1 MPRPIPFNVNHR
13 AALRLCNGQAAR
25 YPAAMFRHARPR
37 PSLLLRLLM
46 LVAVGLGVFG
56 TATASALADIHISLH
71 SDAAPADTALPG
83 DAAADPADGDLLHAL
98 VHCGHCH
105 GHGGVLPMASL
116 PWILPAAPAHSVP
129 VGLVAQLR
137 TQPPESLL
145 RPPIAS

>member
-1 MPRPIPFNVNHR
+1 
-13 AALRLCNGQAAR
+13 
-25 YPAAMFRHARPR
+25 MFAHARPR

-71 SDAAPADTALPG
+71 ADAAPADDGRQDNG
-83 DAAADPADGDLLHAL
+83 DPDADAGDGDLLHAL

-116 PWILPAAPAHSVP
+116 PWVLPAAPAHSVP
-129 VGLVAQLR
+129 AGLTTQLR
-137 TQPPESLL
+137 PQPPESLL
-145 RPPIAS
+145 RPPIAV

>member
-1 MPRPIPFNVNHR
+1 M
-13 AALRLCNGQAAR
+13 L
-25 YPAAMFRHARPR
+25 RHARPR

-71 SDAAPADTALPG
+71 ADAAHLAD
-83 DAAADPADGDLLHAL
+83 DAAGEGPDHDGNDLLHTL

-105 GHGGVLPMASL
+105 GHGGVLPMAAMPWVL
-116 PWILPAAPAHSVP
+116 PTAPAHALPTS
-129 VGLVAQLR
+129 LHAQLR

-145 RPPIAS
+145 RPPIAA

>member
-1 MPRPIPFNVNHR
+1 M
-13 AALRLCNGQAAR
+13 CNAQAAG
-25 YPAAMFRHARPR
+25 YPAGMFRSARPR
-37 PSLLLRLLM
+37 SSLLLRLLM

-71 SDAAPADTALPG
+71 TDAAPADAATPG
-83 DAAADPADGDLLHAL
+83 SSDPDAGDGDLLHAL

-116 PWILPAAPAHSVP
+116 PWLLPAAPAHSVP
-129 VGLVAQLR
+129 VGLTAQLR

>member
-1 MPRPIPFNVNHR
+1 
-13 AALRLCNGQAAR
+13 
-25 YPAAMFRHARPR
+25 MFRSARPR
-37 PSLLLRLLM
+37 SSLLLRLRLLM

-71 SDAAPADTALPG
+71 TDAAPT
-83 DAAADPADGDLLHAL
+83 DAAAPGSSDPDASDGDLLHAL

-116 PWILPAAPAHSVP
+116 PWLLPAAPAHSVP
-129 VGLVAQLR
+129 VGLTAQLR

>member
-1 MPRPIPFNVNHR
+1 MADPAFVNRGPR
-13 AALRLCNGQAAR
+13 LRLCNGRAAG
-25 YPAAMFRHARPR
+25 YPAGMLRHARPR

-71 SDAAPADTALPG
+71 ADAAHGADDVAGEGP
-83 DAAADPADGDLLHAL
+83 DADPDAGDLLHTL

-116 PWILPAAPAHSVP
+116 PWVLPAAPAHAVP
-129 VGLVAQLR
+129 TSLAAQLR

>member
-1 MPRPIPFNVNHR
+1 
-13 AALRLCNGQAAR
+13 
-25 YPAAMFRHARPR
+25 MFRSARPR
-37 PSLLLRLLM
+37 SSLLLRLLM

-71 SDAAPADTALPG
+71 TDAAPT
-83 DAAADPADGDLLHAL
+83 DAAAPGSSDPDASDGDLLHAL

-116 PWILPAAPAHSVP
+116 PWLLPAAPAHSVP
-129 VGLVAQLR
+129 VGLTAQLR

>member
-1 MPRPIPFNVNHR
+1 
-13 AALRLCNGQAAR
+13 
-25 YPAAMFRHARPR
+25 MFRSARPHS
-37 PSLLLRLLM
+37 SLLLRLLM

-71 SDAAPADTALPG
+71 TDAAPT
-83 DAAADPADGDLLHAL
+83 DAATPDSNDPDASDGDLLHAL

-116 PWILPAAPAHSVP
+116 PWLLPTAPAHSVP
-129 VGLVAQLR
+129 VGLTAQLR

>member
-1 MPRPIPFNVNHR
+1 M
-13 AALRLCNGQAAR
+13 
-25 YPAAMFRHARPR
+25 YRHARPR

-71 SDAAPADTALPG
+71 SDAAPADAATPDG
-83 DAAADPADGDLLHAL
+83 TDAEQDDGDLLHVL

-116 PWILPAAPAHSVP
+116 PWALPAAPAHSLP
-129 VGLVAQLR
+129 AGLTTQLR
-137 TQPPESLL
+137 TQPPESVL

>member
-1 MPRPIPFNVNHR
+1 
-13 AALRLCNGQAAR
+13 
-25 YPAAMFRHARPR
+25 MFAHARPR

-71 SDAAPADTALPG
+71 ADAAPG
-83 DAAADPADGDLLHAL
+83 DEGRPDNSDPDPSDGDLLHAL

-116 PWILPAAPAHSVP
+116 PWVLPAAPAHSVP
-129 VGLVAQLR
+129 AGLTTQLR
-137 TQPPESLL
+137 PQPPESLL
-145 RPPIAS
+145 RPPIAV

>member
-1 MPRPIPFNVNHR
+1 
-13 AALRLCNGQAAR
+13 
-25 YPAAMFRHARPR
+25 MFRSARPR
-37 PSLLLRLLM
+37 SSLLLRLLM

-71 SDAAPADTALPG
+71 TDAAPT
-83 DAAADPADGDLLHAL
+83 DAAAPGSSDPDASDGDLLHAL

-116 PWILPAAPAHSVP
+116 PWVLPAAPAHSVP
-129 VGLVAQLR
+129 VGLTTQLR

>member
-1 MPRPIPFNVNHR
+1 M
-13 AALRLCNGQAAR
+13 CNAQAAG
-25 YPAAMFRHARPR
+25 YPAGMFRSARPR
-37 PSLLLRLLM
+37 SSLLLRLLM

-71 SDAAPADTALPG
+71 TDAAPT
-83 DAAADPADGDLLHAL
+83 DAAAPGSSDPDASDGDLLHAL

-116 PWILPAAPAHSVP
+116 PWLLPAAPAHSVP
-129 VGLVAQLR
+129 VGLTAQLR